1 MYHTFSFSKD
11 DPLKF
16 VYWKKRLKDVRELL
30 KADALEKLKM
40 SCPTLFALGWFKVN

>member
-1 MYHTFSFSKD
+1 MWYTYSKD

-40 SCPTLFALGWFKVN
+40 TCPTLFSLGWFKVNN